1 MKKTRSRKSRDTVPL
16 TASQEDNKAVQNN
29 NAKKVFPRKKQRHA
43 ERKIH
48 LQADIMYRNACK
60 KRYTEADIQKVSRQ
74 TDKDRTQL

>member
-29 NAKKVFPRKKQRHA
+29 NAKKVLPRKKQRHA

-48 LQADIMYRNACK
+48 LQADIMYRRY

-74 TDKDRTQL
+74 TNKDRTQL